1 MSLSEFR
8 FNKKRKHYA
17 YLFKQIGLFR
27 KNILFTSKPIRIWK
41 GKTRILSYL
50 SIQTIIALR
59 KYMLYQL
66 FILIMLILFIP
77 VV

>member
-1 MSLSEFR
+1 MYNSTVVLKSRRFFMSLSEFR

-41 GKTRILSYL
+41 GKTKKSKD
-50 SIQTIIALR
+50 QN
-59 KYMLYQL
+59 Q
-66 FILIMLILFIP
+66 
-77 VV
+77 

>member
-41 GKTRILSYL
+41 GKTKKEY
-50 SIQTIIALR
+50 
-59 KYMLYQL
+59 
-66 FILIMLILFIP
+66 
-77 VV
+77 